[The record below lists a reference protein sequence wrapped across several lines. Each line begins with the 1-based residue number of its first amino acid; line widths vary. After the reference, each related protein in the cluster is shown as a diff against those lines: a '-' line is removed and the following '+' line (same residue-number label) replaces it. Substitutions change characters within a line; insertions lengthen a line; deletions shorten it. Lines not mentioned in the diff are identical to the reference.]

1 MDIAQQVK
9 EAANILDVVGHFVEL
24 RKSGSRYIASCP
36 FHDEKTPSFYVTPSK
51 NIYKCFGCDAGGDP
65 INFVMKYRNIT
76 FPDAVKEIA
85 GMYNI
90 APNLFPV
97 SKTLSAGKQETF
109 KRPPPPPSFISKE
122 ILRASLKDYG
132 NNNFVQFLISR
143 FGKETAEHLTANYY
157 IGTSK
162 HRHGANVFWQIDK
175 NGYCRTGKVMQYD
188 AATGKRDRSI
198 NPTWVH
204 SLLRIEPFVLS
215 QCFFGEHLIPK
226 CASAAVC
233 IVESEKTAIIASAY
247 FPECVWIASSGKD
260 GLNPG
265 KMSALKGR
273 CIRLFP
279 DAGLPDKQTKKTP
292 FDMWTAFA
300 ADLVKDGYNVTVS
313 DLYERKA
320 TQDERAA
327 GFDLADYLL
336 RWSLSE
342 FQEMTAPAPINTQP
356 QHSHSDTNPQTALT
370 AYPGTWK
377 RFEGQI
383 NKPFELLMTADGYP
397 ALWDIPGTLEAA
409 NTQTV
414 RY

>member
-1 MDIAQQVK
+1 M
-9 EAANILDVVGHFVEL
+9 
-24 RKSGSRYIASCP
+24 
-36 FHDEKTPSFYVTPSK
+36 
-51 NIYKCFGCDAGGDP
+51 
-65 INFVMKYRNIT
+65 
-76 FPDAVKEIA
+76 
-85 GMYNI
+85 
-90 APNLFPV
+90 FPV
-97 SKTLSAGKQETF
+97 SKTLSARKQETF
-109 KRPPPPPSFISKE
+109 KRTPPPLPPPSFISKE
-122 ILRASLKDYG
+122 ILKASLKDYG

-226 CASAAVC
+226 CASAALC

-265 KMSALKGR
+265 KMSAIKDR
-273 CIRLFP
+273 RIRLFP
-279 DAGLPDKQTKKTP
+279 DAGLPDKSGKTP
-292 FDMWTAFA
+292 FEMWSAFA
-300 ADLVKDGYNVTVS
+300 ADMVKDGYCVTVS
-313 DLYERKA
+313 NLIERKA

-327 GFDLADYLL
+327 GYDLADYLL
-336 RWSLSE
+336 MLE
-342 FQEMTAPAPINTQP
+342 YHTTAAPAPLTTQP
-356 QHSHSDTNPQTALT
+356 QHSHSDTSPQIAPT
-370 AYPGTWK
+370 AYPGTWE

-397 ALWDIPGTLEAA
+397 ALWNIPGTLETA